1 MSATTSTGRPTVI
14 NGYDLQA
21 EKKRYAFP
29 DAVVGS
35 HRLNRADARVSIH
48 GDMEAPRIAATRD
61 QHLDSL
67 FMTTHDNGA
76 PVLELGY
83 PNTGSYVMCSAG
95 TYLDMYLGCAQK
107 ILDEQHPSITSVL
120 EALSRYGLLI
130 RREINSD
137 DYLLPG
143 PGVEGIYTPQDL
155 ATALN
160 ESASKRFPGAGGY
173 KTFLSNSGAEAVEAG
188 IKICYVTAYKRLV
201 ESQGHEVIAK
211 MMAELG
217 ISRIEELDRY
227 DTGDSEPVYRDYPF
241 VIVAT
246 IGSFHGRT
254 LGALSLTQ
262 SRKSHQKG
270 YPKLHVRHI
279 PYNGNPQ
286 DLADL
291 IDPRPL
297 TEILET
303 PGALKELLD
312 SGRFPKELFAGFVAE
327 GFQGEG
333 GYVPGDVSYFRGIEA
348 ICRDA
353 GALLVADEVQ
363 AWARTGAAFSW
374 EHFGVEP
381 DVITMAK
388 SAFVG
393 ATLARADLEAY
404 MHGGWHSNT
413 FGGGKIFD
421 TNIACAVVKAF
432 DEYKDPLFQG
442 LSYEEN
448 EIIKGQYLQARLEG
462 LVERHP
468 GKISD
473 IAGRGV
479 MYGFSVPDR
488 EAFVMDA
495 WKKGLKLLGCGP
507 DSGGRIR
514 VLFLADVLTKEI
526 DDFVDGLDGLLG
538 S

>member
-1 MSATTSTGRPTVI
+1 MSATTSTKRPTVI

-21 EKKRYAFP
+21 ERERYSFP
-29 DAVVGS
+29 DAVVDS
-35 HRLNRADARVSIH
+35 HRLNRATAKVAID
-48 GDMEAPRIAATRD
+48 GDMEAARIATTRD
-61 QHLDSL
+61 SHSDAL
-67 FMTTHDNGA
+67 FLTTHDNGA

-83 PNTGSYVMCSAG
+83 PNSGSYVMCSAG

-107 ILDEQHPSITSVL
+107 ILDEQHPAIVGVL
-120 EALSRYGLLI
+120 EALQRYGLLI

-137 DYLLPG
+137 DYLVRA
-143 PGVEGIYTPQDL
+143 PGVTGLYTPQDL

-160 ESASKRFPGAGGY
+160 RSASSRFPSAGGY

-188 IKICYVTAYKRLV
+188 IKICYVAAYKRLV
-201 ESQGHEVIAK
+201 ESHGHDVIAK

-217 ISRIEELDRY
+217 ISRIDELDRY
-227 DTGDSEPVYRDYPF
+227 DTGDSEPVYRNYPF
-241 VIVAT
+241 VIVGT
-246 IGSFHGRT
+246 TGSFHGRT

-270 YPKLHVRHI
+270 YPKLPMRHI

-286 DLADL
+286 DLADM
-291 IDPRPL
+291 IDTRSL
-297 TEILET
+297 NEILES

-333 GYVPGDVSYFRGIEA
+333 GYVPGDPDYFRGIET

-353 GALLVADEVQ
+353 GALLVADDVQ
-363 AWARTGAAFSW
+363 AWARTGSAFSW
-374 EHFGVEP
+374 EHFGVAP
-381 DVITMAK
+381 DVITLAK
-388 SAFVG
+388 STFVG
-393 ATLARADLEAY
+393 ATLARADLEGH
-404 MHGGWHSNT
+404 MHRGWHSNT
-413 FGGGKIFD
+413 FGGGKILD
-421 TNIACAVVKAF
+421 TNVAYAIVDAF
-432 DEYKDPLFQG
+432 ENHKDPLFCG

-448 EIIKGQYLQARLEG
+448 EIIKGQYLEARLQE

-473 IAGRGV
+473 VAGRGV

-488 EAFVMDA
+488 EALVIDA

-514 VLFLADVLTKEI
+514 VLFLADALTKEI
-526 DDFVDGLDGLLG
+526 DDFVDTLDGILG
-538 S
+538 D